1 MRLPVHKKTLADL
14 SSAAL
19 NALHAAGQVY
29 SAMRTKATCSSRT
42 LNVKMRSKADYHGLQ
57 TLVWELIKHL
67 LYMRNQIPNLYE
79 DLDWQVQVGMYLV
92 QICCLRQQCLRPGP
106 CMQQLQHDEHMRRQA
121 ANTALIRTDSS
132 DDGASPR
139 LTVAKQR
146 KGKRRLQ
153 TSQKRLCKVQGHSC
167 PHLASAA
174 HYSY

>member
-1 MRLPVHKKTLADL
+1 
-14 SSAAL
+14 
-19 NALHAAGQVY
+19 
-29 SAMRTKATCSSRT
+29 MRTKP
-42 LNVKMRSKADYHGLQ
+42 DYHGLQ

-79 DLDWQVQVGMYLV
+79 DLDWQVQVGMYFV

-106 CMQQLQHDEHMRRQA
+106 CMQQLQYDEHMRRQA

-139 LTVAKQR
+139 LIVTKQR

-167 PHLASAA
+167 PQLASAA
-174 HYSY
+174 HDSY